1 MYALVFILVGR
12 IKHSKCMPV
21 LSFVPAKCWFDSRIT
36 QIPVSKIQ
44 RVSFLIVL
52 LAPFLLFFLAVV
64 VVVVVVG
71 VEDKQPPPYGTDM
84 G

>member
-1 MYALVFILVGR
+1 MYA
-12 IKHSKCMPV
+12 S

-36 QIPVSKIQ
+36 QYHLIPVLKIQ
-44 RVSFLIVL
+44 KVL
-52 LAPFLLFFLAVV
+52 PSRALFDCFVGTFVV
-64 VVVVVVG
+64 GVVVG